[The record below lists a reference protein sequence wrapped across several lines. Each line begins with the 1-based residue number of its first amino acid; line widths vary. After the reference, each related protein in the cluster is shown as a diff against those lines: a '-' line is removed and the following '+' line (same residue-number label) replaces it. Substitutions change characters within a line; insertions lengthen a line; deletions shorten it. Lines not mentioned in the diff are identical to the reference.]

1 MKSEDSMNRAPLFL
15 LYLNVLI
22 IASCGLVYELLAG
35 TLASYLLG
43 DSVTQ
48 FSLVIGIYLS
58 ALGAG
63 AWISRFVQERLARCF
78 IEVELAVALI
88 GGASAPVLFLA
99 FSAVGPFRVVLYGL
113 VFAIGT
119 LVGLELP
126 LLMRLLKEHLDFED
140 LVSRV
145 LAFDY
150 LGALFASLL
159 FPMFCVPRL
168 GLVRTSLLCG
178 LLNAAVGLWGTY
190 LLRPLLS
197 SRGLSGLRGRAC
209 LVIGLLIVGIIKA
222 DSLTTVAEEQML
234 GDPIVH
240 AESTSYQRIVLTRNP
255 KGFQLYLNGHLQF
268 NSVDEHRYHEALVHP
283 ALSAVKSPRRVLV
296 LGGGDGLAVR
306 EILRYPSVESVTLV
320 DLDPGMTTLAARFPP
335 LAELSNS
342 ALKDRRVTI
351 INEDAF
357 LWVGRD
363 VGQVS
368 NLPVSSSS
376 DASTAGQVK
385 NLPHEKFDTAIV
397 DFPDPGTFSVGK
409 LYSTRFYRMLRERL
423 TDDAVIS
430 VQCTSPLVAP
440 KSYWCIVRTLESVGF
455 HVRPYHAAVPTFG
468 EWGFVLASTSP
479 LPETLTLSP
488 DLIGPSRFLTDRV
501 LNSMFDL
508 PPDLA
513 RVEAEVNQL
522 NNQVLVHYYDQEWG
536 AMK

>member
-1 MKSEDSMNRAPLFL
+1 MQSEDSMNRAPLFL

-63 AWISRFVQERLARCF
+63 AWVSRFVDQRLARCF

-99 FSAVGPFRVVLYGL
+99 FSSVGAFRVVLYGI

-126 LLMRLLKEHLDFED
+126 LLMRLLKDHLDFED

-145 LAFDY
+145 LTFDY

-178 LLNAAVGLWGTY
+178 LLNAVVGLWGTY

-222 DSLTTVAEEQML
+222 DSLTTLAEEHVL
-234 GDPIVH
+234 GEPIVH
-240 AESTSYQRIVLTRNP
+240 AESTPYQRIVLTRNTR
-255 KGFQLYLNGHLQF
+255 GFQLFLNGHLQF

-283 ALSAVKSPRRVLV
+283 ALSSVKSPRRVLV

-320 DLDPGMTTLAARFPP
+320 DLDPGMTSLADRFPP
-335 LAELSNS
+335 LAELSRS
-342 ALKDRRVTI
+342 SLKDRRVTI

-363 VGQVS
+363 VG
-368 NLPVSSSS
+368 PSSSK
-376 DASTAGQVK
+376 ASTAGPFE
-385 NLPHEKFDTAIV
+385 NLPHEKFDTAII

-423 TDDAVIS
+423 TAEAVIS

-440 KSYWCIVRTLESVGF
+440 QSYWCIVKTLESSGF

-468 EWGFVLASTSP
+468 EWGFVLASSSSP
-479 LPETLTLSP
+479 LPVKLSLSSE
-488 DLIGPSRFLTDRV
+488 LIGPSRFLTDNI
-501 LNSMFDL
+501 LNSLFDL

>member
-1 MKSEDSMNRAPLFL
+1 MQSAESMNRAPLFL

-63 AWISRFVQERLARCF
+63 AWISRFVDERLARCF

-99 FSAVGPFRVVLYGL
+99 FSSVGAFRVVLYGI

-126 LLMRLLKEHLDFED
+126 LLMRLLKDHLDFED

-178 LLNAAVGLWGTY
+178 LLNAVVGLWGTY

-222 DSLTTVAEEQML
+222 DSLTTLAEEQVL
-234 GDPIVH
+234 GEPIIH
-240 AESTSYQRIVLTRNP
+240 AESTPYQRIVLTRNAR
-255 KGFQLYLNGHLQF
+255 GFQLHLNGHLQF

-283 ALSAVKSPRRVLV
+283 ALSSVKSPRRVLV

-306 EILRYPSVESVTLV
+306 EILRYSSVESVTLV
-320 DLDPGMTTLAARFPP
+320 DLDPGMTSLADRFPP
-335 LAELSNS
+335 LAELSRS
-342 ALKDRRVTI
+342 SLKDRRVTI

-357 LWVGRD
+357 LWVGRP

-368 NLPVSSSS
+368 NLPATSSPKTSE
-376 DASTAGQVK
+376 TGQVE
-385 NLPHEKFDTAIV
+385 NLPHEKFDTAII

-423 TDDAVIS
+423 TADAIIS

-440 KSYWCIVRTLESVGF
+440 QSYWCIVKTLESVGF
-455 HVRPYHAAVPTFG
+455 QVRPYHAAVPTFG
-468 EWGFVLASTSP
+468 EWGFVLASAAP
-479 LPETLTLSP
+479 LPETLSLSP
-488 DLIGPSRFLTDRV
+488 ELLGPSRFLTDKI
-501 LNSMFDL
+501 LNSLFDL

>member
-1 MKSEDSMNRAPLFL
+1 M
-15 LYLNVLI
+15 
-22 IASCGLVYELLAG
+22 
-35 TLASYLLG
+35 
-43 DSVTQ
+43 
-48 FSLVIGIYLS
+48 IGIYLS

-63 AWISRFVQERLARCF
+63 AWVSRFVHERLARCF

-88 GGASAPVLFLA
+88 GGLSAPVLFLA
-99 FSAVGPFRVVLYGL
+99 FSWVGAFRVVLYGL

-150 LGALFASLL
+150 LGALFAALL

-190 LLRPLLS
+190 LLRPLLL

-209 LVIGLLIVGIIKA
+209 LVIGLLIVAIIKA
-222 DSLTTVAEEQML
+222 DSLTMLAEENML

-240 AESTSYQRIVLTRNP
+240 AESTPYQRIVLTRNTR
-255 KGFQLYLNGHLQF
+255 GFQLYLNGHLQF
-268 NSVDEHRYHEALVHP
+268 NSVDEYRYHEALVHP

-320 DLDPGMTTLAARFPP
+320 DLDPGMTTLANRFPP
-335 LAELSNS
+335 LAELSRS
-342 ALKDRRVTI
+342 SLKDPRVTI

-357 LWVGRD
+357 LWAARP

-368 NLPVSSSS
+368 NLPVPAS
-376 DASTAGQVK
+376 STAPVSGQVE
-385 NLPHEKFDTAIV
+385 NLPHELFDAAII

-409 LYSTRFYRMLRERL
+409 LYSTRFYRMLREHL
-423 TDDAVIS
+423 SADAVIS

-440 KSYWCIVRTLESVGF
+440 KSYWCIVKTLESAGF

-468 EWGFVLASTSP
+468 EWGFVLASAAP
-479 LPETLTLSP
+479 LPDTFHLSP
-488 DLIGPSRFLTDRV
+488 KLIGPSRFLTDRV
-501 LNSMFDL
+501 LNSLFDL

-513 RVEAEVNQL
+513 RVEADVNQL

-536 AMK
+536 AVK